1 MVKAEIRSL
10 IYNLLPKLREGS
22 EYHNEVIDRAIE
34 KAINQ
39 LYTETFARDPHSIQ
53 RYVKRFAS
61 VNVNY
66 DTTAQIYYSNFPSDT
81 VNGVA
86 ITVMPISLPDK
97 ASGVRRIAPK
107 VQTGITFYPMDQ
119 REHELILGSVMVKT
133 VTDKIG
139 YCVTQ
144 DRVEYYNMTAA
155 IYANGVRMD
164 CVIPFSDYDENDQIL
179 IPEIPSMVS
188 RDGRTVGGETFADM
202 VLRILGV
209 IRPQEQI
216 DDNRT
221 TLETVK

>member
-1 MVKAEIRSL
+1 MVKQEIRSL
-10 IYNLLPKLREGS
+10 IYNLLPKLKEGS
-22 EYHNEVIDRAIE
+22 EYHKEVIDRAIE

-39 LYTETFARDPHSIQ
+39 LYTETFLRDPHSIQ
-53 RYVKRFAS
+53 RYVKRFSS
-61 VNVNY
+61 VAVNY
-66 DTTAQIYYSNFPSDT
+66 DSGNQIYYSNFPTDT

-86 ITVMPISLPDK
+86 ITVMPVSLPDK
-97 ASGVRRIAPK
+97 ASGIRRIAPK
-107 VQTGITFYPMDQ
+107 VQTEATFFPMDQ
-119 REHELILGSVMVKT
+119 REYDLIMGSVTVST

-144 DRVEYYNMTAA
+144 DRVEYLYMTAA

-164 CVIPFSDYDENDQIL
+164 VLVPFSDYDEADQIL
-179 IPEIPSMVS
+179 IPENPNAN
-188 RDGRTVGGETFADM
+188 GETFTDM